1 VSESEKLQRLVREII
16 RESELPRTLL
26 AKDAEISRAAVEA
39 WLSGNRNP
47 TSQSAEQ
54 LAAGLERRA
63 TRLQYLAFRLRNGL
77 EQDG

>member
-1 VSESEKLQRLVREII
+1 VGESERLQKLVQEII
-16 RESELPRTLL
+16 RGSELPRTLL
-26 AKDAEISRAAVEA
+26 AKDAEISRAAIEA

-77 EQDG
+77 QPDR